1 LKACFDRSWHQSAL
15 AGDGKS
21 VSRLAREM
29 TGPLFSFCFYRVG
42 KRRELCEEVVQET
55 MVKAI
60 HNLGAYEPDRAGGNM
75 FGWLT
80 GLARNEIH
88 RVLNREKNVSSLEEL
103 WGRMDRDL
111 MAVYARLEDDPF
123 GEEVLRRQETV
134 EMVNATMSQLPP
146 HYRECLEKKYVEGRS
161 VREMAG
167 GLGVSE
173 KAVESMLTRAREA
186 FRATFLALTRN
197 LGLET

>member
-1 LKACFDRSWHQSAL
+1 
-15 AGDGKS
+15 
-21 VSRLAREM
+21 M
-29 TGPLFSFCFYRVG
+29 TGPLFAFCFYRVG

-55 MVKAI
+55 MVRAI
-60 HNLGAYEPDRAGGNM
+60 RTLDAYEPDRAGGNM

-88 RVLNREKNVSSLEEL
+88 RVLNREKNVASLEEL
-103 WGRMDRDL
+103 WGRMDREL

-161 VREMAG
+161 VREMEG

-173 KAVESMLTRAREA
+173 KAVESLLTRAREA